1 MQCILTRVEFDFCST
16 RSQGV
21 HPLAFSYD
29 LADTKKILRGLLK
42 TEQVCEEDMFF
53 LRVATLRFITE
64 VTGLPYGTVCYRQD
78 DIDDQFSPNELIGDI
93 KLALYLFSTEIPTLK
108 KLKLKDIPCKRTVEF
123 LQGVFQT
130 YQTGKN
136 YTPFKQYLQTT
147 MLSDLA
153 IEAIVEYD
161 MHPCQ
166 ANLDMLQMAIVG
178 QESLLL
184 ASGNE
189 VDYYNDKKVMKIKDK
204 INEFPIFPSQG
215 MLHVPKKDTTE
226 PPTER
231 LSCPILKVKI
241 Y

>member
-1 MQCILTRVEFDFCST
+1 
-16 RSQGV
+16 
-21 HPLAFSYD
+21 
-29 LADTKKILRGLLK
+29 
-42 TEQVCEEDMFF
+42 
-53 LRVATLRFITE
+53 
-64 VTGLPYGTVCYRQD
+64 
-78 DIDDQFSPNELIGDI
+78 
-93 KLALYLFSTEIPTLK
+93 
-108 KLKLKDIPCKRTVEF
+108 
-123 LQGVFQT
+123 
-130 YQTGKN
+130 
-136 YTPFKQYLQTT
+136 
-147 MLSDLA
+147 MLSDSA

-189 VDYYNDKKVMKIKDK
+189 VDYYNDKKVMKIRDK

-226 PPTER
+226 PTTEG